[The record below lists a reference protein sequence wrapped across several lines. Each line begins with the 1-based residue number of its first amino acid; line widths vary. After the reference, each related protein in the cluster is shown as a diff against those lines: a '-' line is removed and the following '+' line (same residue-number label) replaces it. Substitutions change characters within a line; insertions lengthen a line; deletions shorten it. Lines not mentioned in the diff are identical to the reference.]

1 MKKYILVQW
10 PESQLL
16 MDHERFNECL
26 LVQDIDNHIGVG
38 NSAYM
43 CPYDLYKE
51 LFDKRTE
58 IDYSNE
64 LPEIE
69 AHCYQSGQGVKAN
82 ATDAPDEHFIDL
94 IYEEKK
100 NTPLIVAGDDV
111 IFQVKTI
118 KRPVKTKLKI

>member
-1 MKKYILVQW
+1 MTKYVLIQW

-26 LVQDIDNHIGVG
+26 LVQDIDNHVEVG
-38 NSAYM
+38 SSAYM

-51 LFDKRTE
+51 IFDKRTE

-69 AHCYQSGQGVKAN
+69 AHCYESGNPVSEN
-82 ATDAPDEHFIDL
+82 PEDHSNCISL
-94 IYEEKK
+94 IYEEKE

-111 IFQVKTI
+111 VFQVKTI
-118 KRPVKTKLKI
+118 KKLIKTELKL